1 MTFDFKDKKG
11 LSLLLLRLSV
21 VFVFLWHGIPK
32 AFNPSMAMEKFVSMG
47 FPGFL
52 GPIVG
57 WAEVIGAVLLL
68 VGFYHKYA
76 SYLLGIIIA
85 VALIGVQLPKGVT
98 AGFERDLL
106 ILFALFVLVAAGPG
120 SCTMQKCD

>member
-1 MTFDFKDKKG
+1 MDKYRDYA
-11 LSLLLLRLSV
+11 LLLLRLV
-21 VFVFLWHGIPK
+21 IVFIFLYHGVPK
-32 AFNPSMAMEKFVSMG
+32 AMDWAMATDKFVAMG

-57 WAEVIGAVLLL
+57 IVEVIAAVL
-68 VGFYHKYA
+68 V
-76 SYLLGIIIA
+76 LLGVWHAYANYVLAIIIA

-106 ILFALFVLVAAGPG
+106 ILATNLYLALRGPG
-120 SCTMQKCD
+120 RFAWK

>member
-1 MTFDFKDKKG
+1 MGFDFKDKKG

-32 AFNPSMAMEKFVSMG
+32 AFNPAMAMEKFVSMG

-57 WAEVIGAVLLL
+57 WAEVIGGVLLL
-68 VGFYHKYA
+68 IGLYHKYA
-76 SYLLGIIIA
+76 NYVLALIIA
-85 VALIGVQLPKGVT
+85 VALIFVQAPKGVT
-98 AGFERDLL
+98 AGLERDLL
-106 ILFALFVLVAAGPG
+106 ILVAFFVLIAFGPG
-120 SCTMQKCD
+120 QCSMKK